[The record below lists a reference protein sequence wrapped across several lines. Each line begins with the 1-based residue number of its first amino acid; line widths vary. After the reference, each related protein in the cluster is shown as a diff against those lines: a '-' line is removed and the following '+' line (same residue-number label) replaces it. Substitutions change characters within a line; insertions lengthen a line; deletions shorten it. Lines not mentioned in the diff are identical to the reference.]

1 MRYGA
6 CYTPRQRRLNP
17 NPRVL
22 SSQNE
27 GNAGSLAGIRAK
39 LCSAYTHRHTHVQ
52 KLRRS
57 LPKHRQMVAL
67 PSFERA
73 QGLFQ
78 ALSRVLHG
86 PKKRKRFSLRVYLPR
101 RLKSQWRK
109 YFSICPNACL
119 PSEGLVYDLRK
130 HGELAS
136 RARYRARSIAISAH
150 RSHAVGF
157 ALMRASITV
166 R

>member
-109 YFSICPNACL
+109 YFSIYLLNASL
-119 PSEGLVYDLRK
+119 KALSTISGNVGNSLRERDIERDPSR
-130 HGELAS
+130 
-136 RARYRARSIAISAH
+136 SAH
-150 RSHAVGF
+150 
-157 ALMRASITV
+157 TV
-166 R
+166 HTPLVLR